1 MTELLKTDPND
12 TWARWIKRQSEI
24 WETDEKTVI
33 EWLEKVCANDPWAD
47 YDAKVLVIKLDDVT
61 YGPGLSS
68 YLKEKQL
75 DYYVERLNC
84 ESPLVFHILG
94 SFDAQAE
101 AAKYIYN
108 IYDDLDMDDSFYW
121 TEGPAEERDGGP
133 DDYTVHELTGC
144 TLEEFCQKVQIFY
157 EQNPLRHC

>member
-1 MTELLKTDPND
+1 MAELPAA
-12 TWARWIKRQSEI
+12 WVKRQSEI

-33 EWLEKVCANDPWAD
+33 EWFKKLCANNPQWAD
-47 YDAKVLVIKLDDVT
+47 YDPKVFLIELDDVT
-61 YGPGLSS
+61 YGPVLSS

-75 DYYVERLNC
+75 DYYVERYSC
-84 ESPLVFHILG
+84 ETPLEFYIIG

-101 AAKYIYN
+101 AAKYIYSM
-108 IYDDLDMDDSFYW
+108 YDDLDMDDSFHW
-121 TEGPAEERDGGP
+121 TEGPAEGRDGGP

-144 TLEEFCQKVQIFY
+144 TLEEFCKKVQIFY